1 MFIKSGQSQQWLHP
15 ITLKSNVD
23 LLLHRSQPDSD
34 VRWWGRSPVDA
45 QERGGSN
52 TFTVKKL
59 NKINFCWVVGVSL
72 ILDPIPAKEKTPQNW
87 TSLLLLSS
95 ISPSLPLLWSS
106 SFCLGPALFSFHY
119 YSHANSGF
127 FNSLL
132 HLTRLWM
139 SQCSHFIIFTPH
151 STQSRSTLAARCQ
164 QLTQEAEFT
173 PLNPATVT
181 CRRTHFWKFS
191 TCWEFFRFHF
201 ICFSHC
207 CTRMRWL
214 LLITVLIFC
223 CWIFHPDILK
233 ETLWENS
240 M

>member
-1 MFIKSGQSQQWLHP
+1 M
-15 ITLKSNVD
+15 
-23 LLLHRSQPDSD
+23 
-34 VRWWGRSPVDA
+34 
-45 QERGGSN
+45 
-52 TFTVKKL
+52 
-59 NKINFCWVVGVSL
+59 VGVSL

-95 ISPSLPLLWSS
+95 ISPSLPLLWNS
-106 SFCLGPALFSFHY
+106 SFCLGPALFFFHY
-119 YSHANSGF
+119 YCHANSGF

-139 SQCSHFIIFTPH
+139 SQCSHFIIFTLH